1 MEMNLWGWRSS
12 RLAASPVMQADQGW
26 GGLAVEEDFAA
37 AFVANDGDSYRRK
50 ATIISYEEFLTELE
64 WPSDGGDLNAK
75 TNAEKLADPARGIAN
90 PDGLYGQCGYLQRKH
105 IVAAEDR
112 STNWYRFNNFIITR
126 YADVLLMYAEACA
139 QAGDDGSGL
148 AALQE
153 VQTRAGAPV
162 SATLTLED
170 VKKERN
176 FELWM
181 EGARWIDM
189 KRWNEFEKAK
199 DAGKNIPSLKDA
211 FISDGEA
218 ARRGYVTYSQPNA
231 GKTVGFQAGKHE
243 WFPYPYNVISINPN
257 LKQNPGWE
265 ENAE

>member
-1 MEMNLWGWRSS
+1 MAQNVTVSGTVTDDTGQPLPG
-12 RLAASPVMQADQGW
+12 VNVV
-26 GGLAVEEDFAA
+26 VE
-37 AFVANDGDSYRRK
+37 GT
-50 ATIISYEEFLTELE
+50 ATGTITDIEGNYSLTV
-64 WPSDGGDLNAK
+64 PSDGVL
-75 TNAEKLADPARGIAN
+75 
-90 PDGLYGQCGYLQRKH
+90 
-105 IVAAEDR
+105 V
-112 STNWYRFNNFIITR
+112 FNFIGFSPQS
-126 YADVLLMYAEACA
+126 VSV
-139 QAGDDGSGL
+139 DGRTSIIVIMQPSDISLDEIIVVGYGTMRKSDL
-148 AALQE
+148 TGSVASVRTEALQ
-153 VQTRAGAPV
+153 
-162 SATLTLED
+162 
-170 VKKERN
+170 
-176 FELWM
+176 LWM

-211 FISDGEA
+211 FISDEEA